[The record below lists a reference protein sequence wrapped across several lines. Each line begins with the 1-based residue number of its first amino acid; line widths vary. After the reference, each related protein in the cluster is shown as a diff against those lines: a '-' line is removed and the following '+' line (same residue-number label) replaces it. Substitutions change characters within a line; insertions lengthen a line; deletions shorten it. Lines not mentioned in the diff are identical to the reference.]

1 MVKLL
6 VWLRAYWK
14 AILAVICVIVIVIVI
29 LSFVGFLWTV
39 TIRACSELGD
49 EIEAQG
55 LKNVLEDVW
64 YGEEEK

>member
-1 MVKLL
+1 MIKLL

-14 AILAVICVIVIVIVI
+14 ALLAVMCVIMIVIMI
-29 LSFVGFLWTV
+29 MSLVGFLWMVTV
-39 TIRACSELGD
+39 RACSELGD

-64 YGEEEK
+64 YGEGEK